1 MIRLHTLIG
10 VLCFAVAASPAHL
23 FAQFGNSA
31 PGADPRTRRAA
42 REQVVASVGPI
53 ARDFVETHG
62 DEAVAALFACSKPV
76 AVKLAQFHASGELGK
91 LARPRDLL
99 LAIAR
104 PGCGDDV
111 TVWAIGHVGE
121 LADRDSFD
129 AYLIN
134 PLEYAMGLKPL
145 ATGTAEVRARRLQQ
159 AAMPI
164 RPVAAPQ
171 ANSWEQMPPETK
183 LGITGGI
190 FLIGAV
196 AIVMWRRRQAAGW

>member
-10 VLCFAVAASPAHL
+10 VFCVAVAASPADL
-23 FAQFGNSA
+23 FAQFGNGA

-42 REQVVASVGPI
+42 REQAVASVGPI
-53 ARDFVETHG
+53 ARDFVETYG
-62 DEAVAALFACSKPV
+62 DEAVAALFACSRPV
-76 AVKLAQFHASGELGK
+76 AVKLAAYHASGDLGK
-91 LARPRDLL
+91 LPRPRDLL

-111 TVWAIGHVGE
+111 TLWAIGHAAE

-134 PLEYAMGLKPL
+134 PLEYALGLKPL
-145 ATGTAEVRARRLQQ
+145 ATGTAEMRARRLQQ
-159 AAMPI
+159 AAAPI
-164 RPVAAPQ
+164 GPVAPPMAK
-171 ANSWEQMPPETK
+171 SWEEMAPETK
-183 LGITGGI
+183 LCITAGV

-196 AIVMWRRRQAAGW
+196 AIVMWRRRQAAAL